1 MADEDVNP
9 PCLAPQSSCAKQR
22 KSPKRRTSPSE
33 KINTHAG
40 NPQTQTP
47 ARLPRRALPV
57 LPLPWGVGGDSGA
70 GRWGRWDCRPEL
82 ASNSLEMLLPGK
94 EKGTEEES

>member
-1 MADEDVNP
+1 MPGSTVILYQIEEKLKEENFSVREDKRA
-9 PCLAPQSSCAKQR
+9 CRESSD
-22 KSPKRRTSPSE
+22 TD
-33 KINTHAG
+33 
-40 NPQTQTP
+40 

-57 LPLPWGVGGDSGA
+57 LPFPWGVGGDSGA